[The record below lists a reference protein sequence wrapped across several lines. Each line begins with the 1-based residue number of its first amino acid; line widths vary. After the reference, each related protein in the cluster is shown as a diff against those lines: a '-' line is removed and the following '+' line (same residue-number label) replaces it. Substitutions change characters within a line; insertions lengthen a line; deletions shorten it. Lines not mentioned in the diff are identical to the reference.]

1 MYCVYANECNEFIL
15 GGGGFLGG
23 IVTYLDSLTCLIF
36 GFDSQL

>member
-1 MYCVYANECNEFIL
+1 MFMQMSVMSLFW
-15 GGGGFLGG
+15 GGGFLGG